1 MSHILVWTKSP
12 TQTISAGIPQQ
23 VSVGLIELPR
33 LQLSFYARVDP
44 ATNTTRFYSSEYVGM
59 FISNVR
65 SESVNG
71 FLNGLPHAIVV
82 ENADAELAIVTP
94 ALGPILVPFKDVNG
108 QERPPQLLFN
118 RPQASSSKAN
128 AATSASVSHYIYPIH
143 LSKTFLCTPTI
154 ESAIYLLLNRMIHK
168 QYPDAFQLAE
178 SCVSDV
184 SWEFMLR
191 YIRMKLI

>member
-1 MSHILVWTKSP
+1 
-12 TQTISAGIPQQ
+12 
-23 VSVGLIELPR
+23 
-33 LQLSFYARVDP
+33 
-44 ATNTTRFYSSEYVGM
+44 
-59 FISNVR
+59 
-65 SESVNG
+65 VNG

-118 RPQASSSKAN
+118 RPQASSKGN

-184 SWEFMLR
+184 VTTSGEASYFWVSSKTNVMISILTPLHYVSNYSTWHLYRVIR
-191 YIRMKLI
+191 YLGIYYKSYQDITTN